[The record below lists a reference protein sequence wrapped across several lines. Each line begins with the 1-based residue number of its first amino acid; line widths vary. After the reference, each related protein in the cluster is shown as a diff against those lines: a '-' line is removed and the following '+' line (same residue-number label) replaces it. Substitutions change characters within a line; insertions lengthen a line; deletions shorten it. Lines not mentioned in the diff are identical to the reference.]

1 MLLHNLFAGKK
12 QKRTTKQSKLLSDA
26 IAEREEL
33 AQKNEHLII
42 ELTKIRQKC
51 DRLEKKCDEMQDKMI
66 ALCMHPSNYAT
77 YMNDKNVTDE
87 ERELKKMFSTQKV
100 EDFDGMKELGIFNT
114 GLPIVNQP
122 ESA

>member
-26 IAEREEL
+26 IAEREESERKL
-33 AQKNEHLII
+33 REII
-42 ELTKIRQKC
+42 AENVNLREKVS
-51 DRLEKKCDEMQDKMI
+51 RLEKKCDEMQDKMI